1 MGGSVGIPCVSSFE
15 GFSLIFSAG
24 FLLNSCT
31 EMKQDRN
38 LRTTFVNYIK
48 DGEWMN
54 NLIENNNA
62 SRFSDELLLNRYSFH
77 DNVSTMKASISKR
90 VKSNASEL
98 THDFSQLTLDEEL
111 PLNMKLFSNKVNCR
125 AILLSI
131 LCSLYFKS
139 PSNRISSK
147 LSTTAEEFLFHAAT
161 MFDSDDLIA
170 YLADP
175 HSSFVNDLQ
184 DVLQNLPYHIIVST
198 STTGTRTATATGN
211 NSKTTCIIKYS
222 NRDDYLPGIIGQNL
236 HKMYIPDHV
245 LLNNNNFKK
254 ILSKR
259 GDYRAVLVE
268 DNDVTLL
275 AHVPLYDNNN
285 MHIHTMFVESNSI
298 DLLMYMDVAERE
310 IKLLEHANQMEVLLS
325 LLYVLIDY

>member
-1 MGGSVGIPCVSSFE
+1 
-15 GFSLIFSAG
+15 
-24 FLLNSCT
+24 
-31 EMKQDRN
+31 
-38 LRTTFVNYIK
+38 
-48 DGEWMN
+48 MN
-54 NLIENNNA
+54 
-62 SRFSDELLLNRYSFH
+62 DFH
-77 DNVSTMKASISKR
+77 
-90 VKSNASEL
+90 
-98 THDFSQLTLDEEL
+98 
-111 PLNMKLFSNKVNCR
+111 
-125 AILLSI
+125 
-131 LCSLYFKS
+131 
-139 PSNRISSK
+139 
-147 LSTTAEEFLFHAAT
+147 
-161 MFDSDDLIA
+161 
-170 YLADP
+170 
-175 HSSFVNDLQ
+175 
-184 DVLQNLPYHIIVST
+184 DVLQNLPYHIIVNT
-198 STTGTRTATATGN
+198 CTTRTATATGN

-222 NRDDYLPGIIGQNL
+222 NRDGYLPGIIGQNL